1 VIWVTVPLTALV
13 HKPERSEAVLR
24 VVAVGRLWSDELRS
38 YGHGGRA
45 RASRLTWCPNSLIE
59 KPRRAGRA

>member
-1 VIWVTVPLTALV
+1 MIWVTVPLTALV
-13 HKPERSEAVLR
+13 HKPERSETVLR
-24 VVAVGRLWSDELRS
+24 VVAGGRLRSDELRS